1 MRILF
6 IGDIVGRPGRE
17 MIKKHLLRLKE
28 EHNVDFVIANY
39 ENASHGFGLTPKN
52 ADELF
57 GAGIDCMTGGNHTWD
72 KKELLPLFE
81 THNILRPHNY
91 PSEVEGTGLKVFDVT
106 GEKLAVLNIMGH
118 YGMPMTENPFRCA
131 KESVEKLHKEGIQ
144 NIFLD
149 FHAEAT
155 AEKRGMMML
164 LQGEVSAIVGT
175 HTHVSTDDLQISHDT
190 AYITDIGLT
199 GCRDNVIGMDAKGPL
214 HQFLT
219 GLKAHYDVPKK
230 CKKILQCLVVDIK
243 EGKALEAFKLKV
255 LDDAREFKSEAWIE
269 DEH

>member
-17 MIKKHLLRLKE
+17 MIKKYLPTLKS
-28 EHNVDFVIANY
+28 EHDIDFVIANY

-72 KKELLPLFE
+72 KKDLLPLFE

-91 PSEVEGTGLKVFDVT
+91 PPEVEGTGCKVFDVA

-118 YGMPMTENPFRCA
+118 YGMPMCENPFRCA
-131 KESVEKLHKEGIQ
+131 KESVESLHNDGIK

-149 FHAEAT
+149 LHAEAT

-164 LQGEVSAIVGT
+164 LQGQVSAIVGT
-175 HTHVSTDDLQISHDT
+175 HTHVSTDDLQISNNT
-190 AYITDIGLT
+190 AYITDVGLT
-199 GCRDNVIGMDAKGPL
+199 GCRDNVIGMDAQGPL
-214 HQFLT
+214 HQFMT
-219 GLKAHYDVPKK
+219 GLKAHYDIPKK
-230 CKKILQCLVVDIK
+230 CKKILQCLIVDI
-243 EGKALEAFKLKV
+243 EDGKAVDTYKLKL
-255 LDDAREFKSEAWIE
+255 LDDGREFRSEAWRE
-269 DEH
+269 EA

>member
-17 MIKKHLLRLKE
+17 MIKSHLPRLKK
-28 EHNVDFVIANY
+28 EHDVDFVIANY

-91 PSEVEGTGLKVFDVT
+91 PPEVEGTGCKVFDVA

-131 KESVEKLHKEGIQ
+131 KESVESLHKKGIK

-164 LQGEVSAIVGT
+164 LQGQVSAIVGT
-175 HTHVSTDDLQISHDT
+175 HTHVSTDDLQISNDT
-190 AYITDIGLT
+190 AYITDIGLS
-199 GCRDNVIGMDAKGPL
+199 GCRDNVIGMEAEGPL
-214 HQFLT
+214 QQFLT
-219 GLKAHYDVPKK
+219 GRKAHYDIPKK
-230 CKKILQCLVVDIK
+230 CKKILQCLIVDI
-243 EGKALEAFKLKV
+243 EDGKALHAFKVKM
-255 LDDAREFKSEAWIE
+255 LDDGREFLNDAWIE
-269 DEH
+269 

>member
-17 MIKKHLLRLKE
+17 MIKKHLPQLKNQ
-28 EHNVDFVIANY
+28 HKIDFVIANY

-52 ADELF
+52 AEELF
-57 GAGIDCMTGGNHTWD
+57 AAGIDCMTGGNHTWD
-72 KKELLPLFE
+72 KKELLPLLA

-91 PSEVEGTGLKVFDVT
+91 PSEVEGTGLKVFEVA

-118 YGMPMTENPFRCA
+118 YGMPMTQNPFRCA
-131 KESVEKLHKEGIQ
+131 KESVEALRTEGVE
-144 NIFLD
+144 NIFVD

-164 LQGEVSAIVGT
+164 LQGSVSAIVGT

-190 AYITDIGLT
+190 AYITDVGLS

-230 CKKILQCLVVDIK
+230 CKKILQCVIVEI
-243 EGKALEAFKLKV
+243 EASRAKSAYKLKL
-255 LDDAREFKSEAWIE
+255 LDDGREYRTDAWIE
-269 DEH
+269 E

>member
-1 MRILF
+1 MKILF

-17 MIKKHLLRLKE
+17 MIKKHLPQLKT
-28 EHNVDFVIANY
+28 EHNIDFVIANY

-57 GAGIDCMTGGNHTWD
+57 GAGIDCMTGGNHSWD
-72 KKELLPLFE
+72 KKELIPLLD

-91 PSEVEGTGLKVFDVT
+91 PPEVEGTGLKIFDVAD
-106 GEKLAVLNIMGH
+106 EKLAVFNLMGH
-118 YGMPMTENPFRCA
+118 YGMPMSENPFRCA
-131 KESVEKLHKEGIQ
+131 KESVEKLHKEGVK
-144 NIFLD
+144 NIFID

-175 HTHVSTDDLQISHDT
+175 HTHVSTDDLQIAEGT
-190 AYITDIGLT
+190 AYITDVGLT

-214 HQFLT
+214 HQFMT
-219 GLKAHYDVPKK
+219 GLKAHYDIPKK
-230 CKKILQCLVVDIK
+230 CKKILQCLIVELKDGRAVRALKIK
-243 EGKALEAFKLKV
+243 RFDDGRQFVSEGWVE
-255 LDDAREFKSEAWIE
+255 
-269 DEH
+269 